1 MENELEKRRYQTQKM
16 DALERLAG
24 GIAHDLNN
32 ILGVI
37 EGYAVF
43 ILKAMSAGDPV
54 RPDVEEILR
63 AEQRAAAL
71 TKQLA
76 MFSCGK
82 GVRTAII
89 DVNEFIAKLVS
100 NVKRLIGEDVVLE
113 IFAAP
118 DLRPFPADACRLE
131 QALINLLVNS
141 GDAMSGGGRI
151 KVSIENADLGRSMPK
166 CPRPV
171 EPGTQF
177 VRISVSDPGAGMSA
191 DTLGRLFEPYFTTKP
206 KGKGK
211 GLGLA
216 AVYGIVNRHNGWL
229 EVWSEQGTGSVF
241 TIYLPGVAAVR
252 SV

>member
-1 MENELEKRRYQTQKM
+1 MENELEKRRYQAQKM
-16 DALERLAG
+16 AALERLAG
-24 GIAHDLNN
+24 GISHDLNN

-37 EGYAVF
+37 EGYAAF

-54 RPDVEEILR
+54 RPDIEEILR
-63 AEQRAAAL
+63 AEQRAVAL

-82 GVRTAII
+82 GVRTEII
-89 DVNEFIAKLVS
+89 DVNGFIAELSSKI
-100 NVKRLIGEDVVLE
+100 KRLIGADVALE

-118 DLRPFPADACRLE
+118 DLKPFQADACRLE
-131 QALINLLVNS
+131 QALINLLVNAR
-141 GDAMSGGGRI
+141 DAMSGGGRI
-151 KVSIENADLGRSMPK
+151 KVSIENADLGRAMSK
-166 CPRPV
+166 CPQPV
-171 EPGTQF
+171 ESGRRF
-177 VRISVSDPGAGMSA
+177 IRISVSDPGAGMSA

-216 AVYGIVNRHNGWL
+216 EVYGIVNRHNGWL

-241 TIYLPGVAAVR
+241 TIYLPGGAAGR